1 MQAAMAHVVRTVL
14 SVGDDDLKWTDESY
28 PPWEQGMELCVHTRG
43 QWLNIAGCGMM
54 TAGEL
59 RKAGYDP
66 DQVSCFG
73 FGLGLERLAMLRL
86 GLDDIRKLWQPP
98 YVP

>member
-1 MQAAMAHVVRTVL
+1 MAHVVRTVL

-43 QWLNIAGCGMM
+43 QWLNIAGCGLL
-54 TAGEL
+54 TADEL
-59 RKAGYDP
+59 RKVGHDP
-66 DQVSCFG
+66 EMISCFG